1 MNANVDL
8 TLDEAVGEVLGL
20 LTGMEL
26 AYDPQFD
33 RYRSITRFLNR
44 ALRQNAL
51 EHEWSYYSS
60 TETVGIAQAGDRDFA
75 LRASI
80 RPRIIGDDAV
90 RLVAPDGTV
99 VVWAYIL
106 PRDALHK
113 YNGRYNGLWASITR
127 TTLSFSRPLSSG
139 MEGLEIQ
146 VPVMR
151 EPRMFQIPAIPSDPD
166 DPMSSIPQ
174 EIRDQ
179 TVDFDFPDVVVLRA
193 AYLYAQSDPIM
204 QPRVQTLEAQ
214 YKDLMYQLIER
225 DDRHTD
231 SPFIND
237 FFVPISNSV
246 DGGGSGWYGLHP
258 HGDERR

>member
-60 TETVGIAQAGDRDFA
+60 TETVGIAQAGDKDFA
-75 LRASI
+75 LRATI
-80 RPRIIGDDAV
+80 RPRIVGDDAV
-90 RLVAPDGTV
+90 RLVDDDGNV

-106 PRDALHK
+106 PRDSLHK

-127 TTLSFSRPLSSG
+127 TTLSFSRPLSGG
-139 MEGLEIQ
+139 MAGLEIQ

-151 EPRMFQIPAIPSDPD
+151 EPRMFQIPAIPD
-166 DPMSSIPQ
+166 DPNDPMAPIPQ

-179 TVDFDFPDVVVLRA
+179 TVDFDFPDVVILRA

>member
-1 MNANVDL
+1 MNADVDL
-8 TLDEAVGEVLGL
+8 TLDEAVQEVLGL
-20 LTGMEL
+20 LTGL
-26 AYDPQFD
+26 DLTYAPQYD
-33 RYRSITRFLNR
+33 RYRVVTRFLNR

-60 TETVGIAQAGDRDFA
+60 VETVGLAQAGDRDLA
-75 LRASI
+75 LRATV
-80 RPRIIGDDAV
+80 RPRIVGDDAV
-90 RLVAPDGTV
+90 RLVDQNGNVA
-99 VVWAYIL
+99 VWAYLL
-106 PRDALHK
+106 PRDSLHK

-127 TTLSFSRPLSSG
+127 TTLSFSRPLTSG

-151 EPRMFQIPAIPSDPD
+151 EPRMFKIPPVPD
-166 DPMSSIPQ
+166 DPNATIETIAE
-174 EIRDQ
+174 EIREQ
-179 TVDFDFPDVVVLRA
+179 TIDFDFPDVVIIRA
-193 AYLYAQSDPIM
+193 AWLYAQSDPIM

-246 DGGGSGWYGLHP
+246 DGGGSGWFGNHP

>member
-1 MNANVDL
+1 MNADVDL

-20 LTGMEL
+20 LTGLEL
-26 AYDPQFD
+26 SYSPEYD
-33 RYRSITRFLNR
+33 RYRSVTRFLNR
-44 ALRQNAL
+44 ALRANAL

-60 TETVGIAQAGDRDFA
+60 LETVGIAQAGDRDIA
-75 LRASI
+75 LRATV
-80 RPRIIGDDAV
+80 RPRIVGDDAV
-90 RLVAPDGTV
+90 RLVDKDGNV
-99 VVWAYIL
+99 AVWAYML

-113 YNGRYNGLWASITR
+113 YNGRYAGLWCSVTR
-127 TTLSFSRPLSSG
+127 TTLTFSRSLPAS
-139 MEGLEIQ
+139 MEGLQIQ
-146 VPVMR
+146 IPVMR
-151 EPRMFQIPAIPSDPD
+151 EPRMFNLPPVPE
-166 DPMSSIPQ
+166 DPMDPLVTIPD
-174 EIRDQ
+174 EVREQ
-179 TVDFDFPDVVVLRA
+179 TIDFDYPDVVIIRA

-246 DGGGSGWYGLHP
+246 DGGGAGWFGNHP

>member
-1 MNANVDL
+1 MNADVDL
-8 TLDEAVGEVLGL
+8 TLDEAVQEVLGL
-20 LTGMEL
+20 LTGL
-26 AYDPQFD
+26 DLTYAPQYD
-33 RYRSITRFLNR
+33 RYRVVTRFLNR

-60 TETVGIAQAGDRDFA
+60 VETVGIAQAGDRDLA
-75 LRASI
+75 LRATI
-80 RPRIIGDDAV
+80 RPRIVGDDAV
-90 RLVAPDGTV
+90 RLVDQNGNVA
-99 VVWAYIL
+99 VWAYLL
-106 PRDALHK
+106 PRDSLHK

-127 TTLSFSRPLSSG
+127 TTLSFSRPLTSG

-151 EPRMFQIPAIPSDPD
+151 EPRMFKIPPVPD
-166 DPMSSIPQ
+166 DPNATIEAIAE

-179 TVDFDFPDVVVLRA
+179 TIDFDFPDVVIIRA
-193 AYLYAQSDPIM
+193 AWLYAQSDPIM

-246 DGGGSGWYGLHP
+246 DGGGSGWFGNHP

>member
-60 TETVGIAQAGDRDFA
+60 TETVGIAQAGDKDFA
-75 LRASI
+75 LRATI
-80 RPRIIGDDAV
+80 RPRIVGDDAV
-90 RLVAPDGTV
+90 RLVDGDGNV

-106 PRDALHK
+106 PRDSLHK

-139 MEGLEIQ
+139 MAGLEIQ

-151 EPRMFQIPAIPSDPD
+151 EPRMFQIPAIPD
-166 DPMSSIPQ
+166 DPNDSMTPISQ

-179 TVDFDFPDVVVLRA
+179 TVDFDFPDVVILRA

-258 HGDERR
+258 HSDERR